1 MMSQQ
6 IQGDGQR
13 PYSKSF
19 VAISQWHIVQLMQY
33 LEGGS
38 RHRLYDQSSKFRKF
52 KFADG
57 CHFENFWWNLV
68 CRCEFWFR
76 GWSLVM
82 WQFFLQIQAG
92 RWSHLENRFS
102 AISRRCCVRLT
113 QNLQG
118 RSRISQIHRSHDQN
132 SNFRKFQ
139 MADGCLSTLS
149 ALSMSLPANSA
160 VHTFRVPIECS
171 YRCLNF
177 LVFYDCVDFAF
188 SILAWIWA
196 LNSESY

>member
-1 MMSQQ
+1 
-6 IQGDGQR
+6 
-13 PYSKSF
+13 
-19 VAISQWHIVQLMQY
+19 MQY
-33 LEGGS
+33 DVTTNPRWRTEAIFKIVCRYIS
-38 RHRLYDQSSKFRKF
+38 VAHCPINAIFRHRLYDQSSKFRKF

-92 RWSHLENRFS
+92 RWNHLENRFS

-118 RSRISQIHRSHDQN
+118 RSRISV
-132 SNFRKFQ
+132 
-139 MADGCLSTLS
+139 
-149 ALSMSLPANSA
+149 